1 MRFTGAIFDVD
12 GVLVDSPHE
21 RAWRD
26 ALERLM
32 GLAWTELAGQTHY
45 APEKFTTEVYQA
57 YVAGKPREAGA
68 RAALEHFGIPDP
80 DGRRVAEY
88 MAVKQADLIAL
99 IERGQF
105 TAFEDALRFLL
116 DLKAAGLRIAAA
128 SSSKNA
134 DIFLRKVALGKW
146 AGAAAPT
153 PAPAAAGERSEQ
165 AAPSS
170 QQELGASTRPRPP
183 QREWEPGGEGQLYPF
198 LRPDSTLLEMFDAD
212 VCGRDFARG
221 KPDPEIFLTAAA
233 ELGLPPEQCVV
244 IEDAQ
249 SGVQAAKAGGMAC
262 IGVARLGDA
271 ALLRSAGADWVVTS
285 LDELP
290 VGALER

>member
-1 MRFTGAIFDVD
+1 MRFNGAIFDVD

-32 GLAWTELAGQTHY
+32 AVGWTDLAGQTSY
-45 APEKFTTEVYQA
+45 APGAFTTEVYQA

-68 RAALEHFGIPDP
+68 RAALKYFGIPDP
-80 DGRRVAEY
+80 DGSRVEEY

-99 IERGQF
+99 IERGEF

-116 DLKAAGLRIAAA
+116 DLKAAGLRIGAA

-134 DIFLRKVALGKW
+134 NIFLRKVPLAKW
-146 AGAAAPT
+146 VGEAART
-153 PAPAAAGERSEQ
+153 PNPSPAAAGE
-165 AAPSS
+165 
-170 QQELGASTRPRPP
+170 ASTHLSPP
-183 QREWEPGGEGQLYPF
+183 LPSQRESEPGGEGYPF
-198 LRPDSTLLEMFDAD
+198 LTAESTLLDMFDAN
-212 VCGRDFARG
+212 VCGRDFAHG
-221 KPDPEIFLTAAA
+221 KPAPDIFLAAAA
-233 ELGLPPEQCVV
+233 ELGILPSQCVV

-262 IGVARLGDA
+262 IGVARLDDA
-271 ALLRSAGADWVVTS
+271 ALLRLAGADWVVTS
-285 LDELP
+285 LDELT
-290 VGALER
+290 VAALEG

>member
-1 MRFTGAIFDVD
+1 MRFKGAIFDVD

-26 ALERLM
+26 APERLM
-32 GLAWTELAGQTHY
+32 AVGWTDLAGKTSY
-45 APEKFTTEVYQA
+45 TPNTFTTEVYQA
-57 YVAGKPREAGA
+57 YVAGKPRPAGA

-80 DGRRVAEY
+80 DGSRVEEY

-116 DLKAAGLRIAAA
+116 DLKAAGTQIGAA

-134 DIFLRKVALGKW
+134 NIFLRKVPLGKW
-146 AGAAAPT
+146 AADK
-153 PAPAAAGERSEQ
+153 R
-165 AAPSS
+165 
-170 QQELGASTRPRPP
+170 
-183 QREWEPGGEGQLYPF
+183 YPF
-198 LRPDSTLLEMFDAD
+198 LTAESTLLDMFDAN
-212 VCGRDFARG
+212 VCGRDFAHG
-221 KPDPEIFLTAAA
+221 KPAPDIFLAAAA
-233 ELGLPPEQCVV
+233 ELNLPPQQCVV

-262 IGVARLGDA
+262 VGVARLDDA
-271 ALLRSAGADWVVTS
+271 ALLQSAGADWVVTN
-285 LDELP
+285 LDQLAVEDLQ
-290 VGALER
+290 A

>member
-1 MRFTGAIFDVD
+1 MRFNGAIFDVD

-21 RAWRD
+21 HAWRD
-26 ALERLM
+26 ALRRLM
-32 GLAWTELAGQTHY
+32 AVGWTDLAGQTSY
-45 APEKFTTEVYQA
+45 APDKFTTEVYQA

-80 DGRRVAEY
+80 DGRRVEEY

-99 IERGQF
+99 IERGEF
-105 TAFEDALRFLL
+105 TAFDDALRFLL
-116 DLKAAGLRIAAA
+116 DLKIAGVRIAAA

-134 DIFLRKVALGKW
+134 NIFLRKVSLAKW
-146 AGAAAPT
+146 ATLT
-153 PAPAAAGERSEQ
+153 PNPSPAAARVGSELL
-165 AAPSS
+165 PSS
-170 QQELGASTRPRPP
+170 HQP
-183 QREWEPGGEGQLYPF
+183 YPF
-198 LRPDSTLLEMFDAD
+198 LTADSTLLDMFDAN

-221 KPDPEIFLTAAA
+221 KPAPDIFLAAAA

-262 IGVARLGDA
+262 IGVARLDDA
-271 ALLRSAGADWVVTS
+271 LLLRSAGADWVVAS
-285 LDELP
+285 LEELP
-290 VGALER
+290 VEAVQG

>member
-1 MRFTGAIFDVD
+1 MRFNGAIFDVD

-26 ALERLM
+26 ALQRLM
-32 GLAWTELAGQTHY
+32 EVVWTDLAGKTSY
-45 APEKFTTEVYQA
+45 APDRFTTEVYQT

-68 RAALEHFGIPDP
+68 RAALAHFGIPDP
-80 DGRRVAEY
+80 DGQRVEEY

-99 IERGQF
+99 IERGEF
-105 TAFEDALRFLL
+105 TAFNDALRFLL
-116 DLKAAGLRIAAA
+116 DLKAAGLRIGAA

-134 DIFLRKVALGKW
+134 NIFLRKVSLAKW
-146 AGAAAPT
+146 AG
-153 PAPAAAGERSEQ
+153 G
-165 AAPSS
+165 
-170 QQELGASTRPRPP
+170 
-183 QREWEPGGEGQLYPF
+183 QRYPF
-198 LRPDSTLLEMFDAD
+198 LTDQPTLLDMFDAN
-212 VCGRDFARG
+212 VCGRDFAHG
-221 KPDPEIFLTAAA
+221 KPAPDIFLAAAA

-262 IGVARLGDA
+262 IGVARLDDA
-271 ALLRSAGADWVVTS
+271 PLLRSAGADWVVTS

-290 VGALER
+290 VEALEG

>member
-1 MRFTGAIFDVD
+1 MRFNGAIFDVD

-21 RAWRD
+21 HAWRD
-26 ALERLM
+26 ALRRLM
-32 GLAWTELAGQTHY
+32 AVGWTDLAGQTSY
-45 APEKFTTEVYQA
+45 APDKFTTEVYQA

-80 DGRRVAEY
+80 DGRRVEEY

-99 IERGQF
+99 IERGEF
-105 TAFEDALRFLL
+105 TAFDDALRFLL
-116 DLKAAGLRIAAA
+116 DLKIAGVRIAAA

-134 DIFLRKVALGKW
+134 NIFLRKVSLAKW
-146 AGAAAPT
+146 AG
-153 PAPAAAGERSEQ
+153 
-165 AAPSS
+165 
-170 QQELGASTRPRPP
+170 
-183 QREWEPGGEGQLYPF
+183 GEGRPYPF
-198 LRPDSTLLEMFDAD
+198 LTTESTLLDMFDAN

-221 KPDPEIFLTAAA
+221 KPAPDIFLAAAA

-262 IGVARLGDA
+262 IGVARLDDA
-271 ALLRSAGADWVVTS
+271 LLLRSAGADWVVAS
-285 LDELP
+285 LEELP
-290 VGALER
+290 VEAVQG

>member
-1 MRFTGAIFDVD
+1 MRFNGAIFDVD

-21 RAWRD
+21 HAWRD
-26 ALERLM
+26 ALRRLM
-32 GLAWTELAGQTHY
+32 AVGWTDLAGQTSY
-45 APEKFTTEVYQA
+45 APDKFTTEVYQA

-80 DGRRVAEY
+80 DGRRVEEY

-99 IERGQF
+99 IERGEF
-105 TAFEDALRFLL
+105 TAFDDALRFLL
-116 DLKAAGLRIAAA
+116 DLKIAGVRIAAA

-134 DIFLRKVALGKW
+134 NIFLRKVSLAKW
-146 AGAAAPT
+146 AALP
-153 PAPAAAGERSEQ
+153 PNPSPAAAGEGSEII
-165 AAPSS
+165 APPLPS
-170 QQELGASTRPRPP
+170 
-183 QREWEPGGEGQLYPF
+183 QRERGSGGEGRRYPF
-198 LRPDSTLLEMFDAD
+198 LTADSTLLDMFDAN

-221 KPDPEIFLTAAA
+221 KPAPDIFLAAAA

-262 IGVARLGDA
+262 IGVARLDDA
-271 ALLRSAGADWVVTS
+271 LLLRSAGADWVVAS
-285 LDELP
+285 LEELP
-290 VGALER
+290 VEAVQG